1 MQNLIKFIMIKLS
14 FQRLPLKYAAVVT
27 FIVIATIC
35 FQSCKKT
42 EVPVTLT
49 VTSWRVDDMAEM
61 NRIHALFT
69 KTHPN
74 ITINFQPVETILYP
88 AALAEKLKKGTAED
102 LIYLRPWEVGRAYY
116 EDGYLDD
123 LTLEISGLDKYS
135 PINLRAWTNDAGVI
149 YGVPSMGVTHGVY
162 YNKSIFKKYGIQVP
176 ATWSEFIAACEKIRL
191 GGETVIAQGAV
202 TDWPLYEIVYSGI
215 GANFYGGDASRKA
228 LMAGTMKMTDPKF
241 LAAFEMVQSL
251 KKYFPS
257 GFETKT
263 YEQMREMFAAGK
275 AAIFFSGS
283 WEISV
288 FEGYGLTIS
297 EIGWFAPPVQ
307 KAGDRVQYVLNIDAG
322 IGLNKNCK
330 NKEAALEYIK
340 WVSGAEYAQAL
351 MTELPGFISL
361 TPGTY
366 TVSNPLAQQM
376 FDVSANAD
384 LTIRLMAERLSA
396 GSPAG
401 SALMGES
408 LIGMLTGIYAPASAA
423 AYVQTQLDTW
433 YKPGGMK

>member
-1 MQNLIKFIMIKLS
+1 MKLFFARLKMRTIVLISLLS
-14 FQRLPLKYAAVVT
+14 
-27 FIVIATIC
+27 IVALG
-35 FQSCKKT
+35 FQSCEKT
-42 EVPVTLT
+42 ADPVTLT

-88 AALAEKLKKGTAED
+88 AVLSQKLKNGEAED
-102 LIYLRPWEVGRAYY
+102 LIYLRPFEVGRAFC
-116 EDGYLDD
+116 EKGYLDD
-123 LTLEISGLDKYS
+123 LTMEISGLDKYS
-135 PINLRAWTNDAGVI
+135 AINLKAWTNEDGTI
-149 YGVPSMGVTHGVY
+149 YGVPSMGVTHGIY
-162 YNKSIFKKYGIQVP
+162 YNKSIFAKYGIAVP
-176 ATWSEFIAACEKIRL
+176 ATWDEFIAACEKLRL

-202 TDWPLYEIVYSGI
+202 TDWPLYEIVFSGI
-215 GANFYGGDASRKA
+215 GANFYGGEASRQE

-241 LAAFEMVQSL
+241 LSAFEMVQSL
-251 KKYFPS
+251 KKYFPA

-263 YEQMREMFAAGK
+263 YEQMREIFATGK

-288 FEGYGLTIS
+288 FEGYGMTS
-297 EIGWFAPPVQ
+297 AEIGWFAPPVK
-307 KAGDRVQYVLNIDAG
+307 KAGDKVQYVLNVDAG

-366 TVSNPLAQQM
+366 SVSNPLAKQM
-376 FDVSANAD
+376 FEVSANAD

-396 GSPAG
+396 QSPAG

-408 LIGMLTGIYAPASAA
+408 LIGLLTGTYTPASAA

>member
-1 MQNLIKFIMIKLS
+1 MKRFLEKQSIRAIALVS
-14 FQRLPLKYAAVVT
+14 FFGL
-27 FIVIATIC
+27 FSFC
-35 FQSCKKT
+35 FQSCEKT
-42 EVPVTLT
+42 ADPISLT

-88 AALAEKLKKGTAED
+88 AAMAEKLKKGTAED
-102 LIYLRPWEVGRAYY
+102 LIYLRPFEVGRAFY

-135 PINLRAWTNDAGVI
+135 AINLKAWTNKDGVI

-162 YNKSIFKKYGIQVP
+162 YNKSIFQKYGIQVP
-176 ATWSEFIAACEKIRL
+176 ATWNEFIAACEKLRL

-215 GANFYGGDASRKA
+215 GANFYGGEVSRQE

-241 LAAFEMVQSL
+241 LSAFDMVQSL
-251 KKYFPS
+251 KKYFPA

-263 YEQMREMFAAGK
+263 YEQMREIFATGK

-288 FEGYGLTIS
+288 FEGYGMTS
-297 EIGWFAPPVQ
+297 EDIGWFAPPVIN
-307 KAGDRVQYVLNIDAG
+307 AGDKVQYVLNVDAG

-340 WVSGAEYAQAL
+340 WVASAEYAQAL

-361 TPGTY
+361 TPGTF

-376 FDVSANAD
+376 FEVSATAD

-396 GSPAG
+396 QSPAG

-408 LIGMLTGIYAPASAA
+408 LIGLLTGIYTPASAA